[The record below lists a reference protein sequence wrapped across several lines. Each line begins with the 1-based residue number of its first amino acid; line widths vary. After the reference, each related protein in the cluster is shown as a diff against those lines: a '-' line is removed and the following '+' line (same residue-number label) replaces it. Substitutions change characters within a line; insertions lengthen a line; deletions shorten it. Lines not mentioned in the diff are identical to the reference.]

1 MTILQYLSAFRLFG
15 GDVLVLGFAVTVAVS
30 VLKKTALRN
39 ASKKLFV
46 FAPFVLGTLLFAA
59 YRCLATLSA
68 APLTDDIAA
77 TFEGGFA
84 CGCAATLYYVVYEQF
99 LRAKQSAAGGTAA
112 AQSEDTAAVAADKD
126 MVPAS
131 AAAAADMVPA
141 STAADA
147 DMVPASTAAGTDSAS
162 ADGSDVAALL
172 EPFASAADVSEA
184 AAALLGA
191 HETMD
196 SSTFSVFLSE
206 TLARFLPTLDAAA
219 REALA
224 KLIGARLT
232 AAQK

>member
-112 AQSEDTAAVAADKD
+112 AQSEGTAAA
-126 MVPAS
+126 
-131 AAAAADMVPA
+131 
-141 STAADA
+141 AADA

>member
-112 AQSEDTAAVAADKD
+112 AQSEDTAAAAADKD

-131 AAAAADMVPA
+131 TAAAADMV
-141 STAADA
+141 S
-147 DMVPASTAAGTDSAS
+147 ASTAAGTGSAS

>member
-99 LRAKQSAAGGTAA
+99 LRAKQSAAGGTTA
-112 AQSEDTAAVAADKD
+112 AQSEDPAAAAADKD

-131 AAAAADMVPA
+131 A
-141 STAADA
+141 AADA

-172 EPFASAADVSEA
+172 EPFVSAADVSEA

>member
-112 AQSEDTAAVAADKD
+112 AQSEDTAAAAADK
-126 MVPAS
+126 
-131 AAAAADMVPA
+131 DMVPA

-147 DMVPASTAAGTDSAS
+147 DMVPASTAAGTGSAS

>member
-112 AQSEDTAAVAADKD
+112 AQSEDTAAAAADKD

-131 AAAAADMVPA
+131 
-141 STAADA
+141 TAADT
-147 DMVPASTAAGTDSAS
+147 DMVSASTAAGTDSAS

-196 SSTFSVFLSE
+196 SGTFSVFLSE

>member
-112 AQSEDTAAVAADKD
+112 AQSEDTAAAAADKD

-131 AAAAADMVPA
+131 AAA
-141 STAADA
+141 DA
-147 DMVPASTAAGTDSAS
+147 DMVSASTAAGTGSAS

>member
-77 TFEGGFA
+77 IFEGGFA

-99 LRAKQSAAGGTAA
+99 LRAKQNAAGGTAA
-112 AQSEDTAAVAADKD
+112 AQSEDTAAAAADKD

-131 AAAAADMVPA
+131 A
-141 STAADA
+141 AADA

>member
-99 LRAKQSAAGGTAA
+99 LRAKQSAAGGTTA
-112 AQSEDTAAVAADKD
+112 AQSED
-126 MVPAS
+126 P
-131 AAAAADMVPA
+131 AAAAADK
-141 STAADA
+141 

>member
-112 AQSEDTAAVAADKD
+112 AQSEDAAAAAADKD

-131 AAAAADMVPA
+131 TAAA
-141 STAADA
+141 A

-224 KLIGARLT
+224 KLISARLT

>member
-59 YRCLATLSA
+59 YRCLESLSA

-112 AQSEDTAAVAADKD
+112 AQSEDTAAAAADKD

-131 AAAAADMVPA
+131 A
-141 STAADA
+141 AADA
-147 DMVPASTAAGTDSAS
+147 DMVPASTAAGTGSAS

>member
-112 AQSEDTAAVAADKD
+112 AQSEDTAAAAADKD

-131 AAAAADMVPA
+131 TAAAADMV
-141 STAADA
+141 S
-147 DMVPASTAAGTDSAS
+147 ASTAAGTDSAS